1 MPYDSSDENIALLK
15 RTIIGAF
22 DVSGR
27 SRRTELVYYA
37 IAITLL
43 NIVIDFAALVT
54 LSWTASLIVELIFR
68 LLLFVPFFALFA
80 RRLHDQNRSAWWA
93 LMLPVIV
100 AMNIMQTVKFIIAGT
115 EIKAGTYY
123 SYSGTPLDVWI
134 GVPLTLAYLVL
145 AFLPGTDGANRFGPD
160 PRLD

>member
-80 RRLHDQNRSAWWA
+80 RRLHDQNRSALWA

-100 AMNIMQTVKFIIAGT
+100 AMSIMQTVRFIIAGT

>member
-1 MPYDSSDENIALLK
+1 
-15 RTIIGAF
+15 
-22 DVSGR
+22 
-27 SRRTELVYYA
+27 
-37 IAITLL
+37 
-43 NIVIDFAALVT
+43 
-54 LSWTASLIVELIFR
+54 
-68 LLLFVPFFALFA
+68 
-80 RRLHDQNRSAWWA
+80 
-93 LMLPVIV
+93 MLPVIV
-100 AMNIMQTVKFIIAGT
+100 AMNIMQTGKFIIAGT

>member
-1 MPYDSSDENIALLK
+1 MPYDSSAENIALLK
-15 RTIIGAF
+15 RTIFGAF

-43 NIVIDFAALVT
+43 NTVIDFAALVT

-80 RRLHDQNRSAWWA
+80 RRLHDQDRSAWWA

-100 AMNIMQTVKFIIAGT
+100 AMSIIQTVRFIIAGT
-115 EIKAGTYY
+115 EIEAGTYY